1 MAVSSCWLFWLHC
14 RERISFAVGSGILES
29 EERSAPRQ
37 DKDFKDFQS
46 LSMDLSAAELSAS
59 NAKCSKKAGTDG

>member
-1 MAVSSCWLFWLHC
+1 MAVSSCWLFWHHC
-14 RERISFAVGSGILES
+14 RERIFFTVSSGILES

-37 DKDFKDFQS
+37 DKDFQS
-46 LSMDLSAAELSAS
+46 LSMDLSAAELSVS